1 MKHVITTIFAAAA
14 FAASSYASAEIITT
28 EPVTYTADS
37 LAAATF
43 KLDRTYTENVLVDFK
58 ISYDGTLIDNSYAG
72 LYFGSKHTGPSFGLK
87 ANCGNGNG
95 KCTDDIYGRIH
106 GEAGSFVPNSN
117 LEEDKVYHVIGYM
130 QKVDNSK
137 YYNQFDVWLFK
148 DVQSSFDLASLGT
161 AHASFTTKGNSK
173 LEDFNEIGL
182 RTFKIDGRS
191 VTLDDVRINAVPEP
205 GSLALM
211 GLAIAGLATARRRK
225 MS

>member
-1 MKHVITTIFAAAA
+1 MKHIITTIFAATA
-14 FAASSYASAEIITT
+14 FAASSFASAEVITT
-28 EPVTYTADS
+28 EPMTFTTDS
-37 LAAATF
+37 QSAATF

-58 ISYDGTLIDNSYAG
+58 ISYDGTLINNSYAG
-72 LYFGSKHTGPSFGLK
+72 LYFGTTHTNPSFGLK

-106 GEAGSFVPNSN
+106 GEAGAFVPNSN
-117 LEEDKVYHVIGYM
+117 LAEDKVYHVIGYM

-148 DVQSSFDLASLGT
+148 DVQSSFDVASLGT
-161 AHASFTTKGNSK
+161 AHASFTTKGGNK
-173 LEDFNEIGL
+173 LEEFNQIGL
-182 RTFKIDGRS
+182 RTVNIDGRS

-211 GLAIAGLATARRRK
+211 GLAIAGLATARRRRK
-225 MS
+225 S

>member
-1 MKHVITTIFAAAA
+1 MRHIITTIFAAAA
-14 FAASSYASAEIITT
+14 FAATGFASAEVITT

-72 LYFGSKHTGPSFGLK
+72 LYFGTKHAGPSFGLK
-87 ANCGNGNG
+87 ANCGNGRCAN
-95 KCTDDIYGRIH
+95 DIYGRTH
-106 GEAGSFVPNSN
+106 GEAGAYVPNSD
-117 LEEDKVYHVIGYM
+117 LAEDTVYHVIGYM
-130 QKVDNSK
+130 QKVDNSA

-148 DVQSSFDLASLGT
+148 DVQSSFDLSSLGT
-161 AHASFTTKGNSK
+161 AHASFTTKGANK

-191 VTLDDVRINAVPEP
+191 VTLDDMRINAVPEP
-205 GSLALM
+205 GALALM
-211 GLAIAGLATARRRK
+211 GLAFAGLATARRRK
-225 MS
+225 KS